1 MDTTFFFGDCQV
13 DPKANTIRFGKQQIP
28 VEPKAMDVLVFL
40 CSHAGEV
47 LSADQITQHCWPEVI
62 GDNPLHKTITALRK
76 ALGDSAT
83 SPVYIET
90 IRKRGYRT
98 VAPVRFPVGQLQLVE
113 STPWQQGSPFPGL
126 RAFDASHA
134 QVFFGRG
141 KAIDALLQ
149 AIARQVNLGRAF
161 CLVLGPSG
169 SGKSSLIQAGVLPNL
184 QQETGYHGV
193 RVLSASSLDL
203 ADVAPGRLFT
213 ELASA
218 MLDWELD
225 DKPVFVGES
234 ADSLAEKLAFSSEQV
249 LFRCLALLKP
259 YQQHKSRLALFIDRL
274 EVLLS
279 APQFSPDERQQFVAL
294 LDQLA
299 QSGAVLVLCACRNEF
314 YPQLA
319 TYPALMADKQRGAHF
334 DLEPPSKLE
343 LQQMIRLPALAA
355 GLSWQTDPVS
365 GIALDEQ
372 LCNEAA
378 DNPDGLPMLQYLL
391 QQLYLKRSEQNQ
403 LLWAVYEQLGGMEG
417 AIGQTAEQVLSQLS
431 SNQQAALPTVLSLL
445 VTLRDDEQVV
455 TSRSAPWSA
464 LQNSEQQQ
472 LVQALVNQRLLVSHL
487 DDTRPSFSIAHEALL
502 RRWPRASDW
511 ITAHYQALAV
521 KSRLVQQSKR
531 WQQEQQHSA
540 YLLAEGKPLQEAQWV
555 QAQGSVLLEPDI
567 RRYIQ
572 ASASKANS
580 KRWARRGLM
589 LLLSLL
595 TLLAVLMSL
604 RSFQAEKDAQQKR
617 LAAEN
622 LVGFMVGGFAD
633 KLRQIG
639 RMDLLDGISN
649 KALQYFTDFTSA
661 GSGQYL
667 SLESR
672 LLHGQTLEAMGEVAY
687 SRGKTDE
694 ATTALL
700 AAREQLTA
708 VLKQQ
713 PDNLEL
719 LKTLGANAFWLGQM
733 PYDNKDWAGALPYLQ
748 QYHDYS
754 ARMLQLAPNDFDAVM
769 ELSYAT
775 NSLGSVA
782 MKQQQF
788 DVAVSYFEKSLELKL
803 KAQQISPDHST
814 LKADIADS
822 RSWLASAAMTQG
834 NLDKAISMHLQ
845 IQAEF
850 EHPNKGTISD
860 AYLLYRVFNSYAILS
875 TIYGYQGFTKRSF
888 DLAYQA
894 FELLQQALG
903 QDPENKGWQNDLFNQ
918 KVKLMVLNGHMH
930 DSRVSYTP
938 ETLMEELEAKRNEF
952 SSERHYLR
960 LKNSLLLESAN
971 YYFAKGVQQK
981 GAELASQAIA
991 AYRKLYADDSKNQGI
1006 ALALAETELLVAF
1019 NYKQHRQLKQTQ
1031 ESCYRAKELLAPLQQ
1046 RDKKPHLIQ
1055 PYATALQ
1062 CLNELDQHSDVQQL
1076 VQQSGLVLGEL

>member
-40 CSHAGEV
+40 CRHAGEV
-47 LSADQITQHCWPEVI
+47 LSAEQITQHCWPDVT

-83 SPVYIET
+83 NSVYIET

-98 VAPVRFPVGQLQLVE
+98 LAPVRFPVGQLQLA
-113 STPWQQGSPFPGL
+113 PDNHWQQGSPFPGL
-126 RAFDASHA
+126 QAFNASQA

-141 KAIDALLQ
+141 KAIEAVLQ

-184 QQETGYHGV
+184 QQETGYNGV

-203 ADVAPGRLFT
+203 ADVAPGRLLT
-213 ELASA
+213 ELASV

-234 ADSLAEKLAFSSEQV
+234 TDSLAEKLAFSSEQV
-249 LFRCLALLKP
+249 LYRCQAALKP

-274 EVLLS
+274 EVLLAS
-279 APQFSPDERQQFVAL
+279 PQFSADERQQLVNL

-299 QSGAVLVLCACRNEF
+299 QSGAVLVLSACRNEF
-314 YPQLA
+314 YPELA
-319 TYPALMADKQRGAHF
+319 TYPALMVDKQRGAHF
-334 DLEPPSKLE
+334 DLAPPSTLE
-343 LQQMIRLPALAA
+343 LQQMIRQPALAA

-391 QQLYLKRSEQNQ
+391 QQLYLQRSSDNQ
-403 LLWAVYEQLGGMEG
+403 LLWAVYEQLGGIEG
-417 AIGQTAEQVLSQLS
+417 AIGQTAEQVLSELS
-431 SNQQAALPTVLSLL
+431 SSQQAALPTVLSLL

-464 LQNSEQQQ
+464 LQNTEQQQ

-487 DDTRPSFSIAHEALL
+487 DDNNPSFSIAHEALL

-511 ITAHYQALAV
+511 IAAHYQALAV

-531 WQQEQQHSA
+531 WQQEQQQSA

-572 ASASKANS
+572 ASASKANN
-580 KRWARRGLM
+580 KRWARRGLV

-595 TLLAVLMSL
+595 TLVAVLMSL

-708 VLKQQ
+708 VLAQQ
-713 PDNLEL
+713 PNNLSL

-733 PYDNKDWAGALPYLQ
+733 KYDVSDWAKTLPYFTL
-748 QYHDYS
+748 YHDYS
-754 ARMLQLAPNDFDAVM
+754 ARMYQLAPNDLDAIM
-769 ELSYAT
+769 EFSYAT

-788 DVAVSYFEKSLELKL
+788 DLAEAYFQQSLELKL
-803 KAQQISPDHST
+803 KAQQLSPDHKT
-814 LKADIADS
+814 LVGDIADT
-822 RSWLASAAMTQG
+822 RSWLAGASMAKGDLRNAITEHRYIQG
-834 NLDKAISMHLQ
+834 
-845 IQAEF
+845 EF
-850 EHPNKGTISD
+850 EQRNNEAKVDPYVLER
-860 AYLLYRVFNSYAILS
+860 AFNSYEILS
-875 TIYGYQGFTKRSF
+875 TIYTYQGLTK
-888 DLAYQA
+888 DAI
-894 FELLQQALG
+894 ELLYKAHELLGEALS
-903 QDPENKGWQNDLFNQ
+903 QDPQNQGWQNDFFNQ
-918 KVKLMVLNGHMH
+918 KIKLMVLNAGVN
-930 DSRVSYTP
+930 DLRINYTP
-938 ETLMEELEAKRNEF
+938 ELLKNELEMKRNKF
-952 SSERHYLR
+952 SNERHYRR
-960 LKNSLLLESAN
+960 LKNSLLMESIN
-971 YYFAKGVQQK
+971 YYFAKGLRQK
-981 GAELASQAIA
+981 GTELVPQAVAI
-991 AYRKLYADDSKNQGI
+991 YRQLYADDSENQGV
-1006 ALALAETELLVAF
+1006 AVALAEAELLAAF
-1019 NYKQHRQLKQTQ
+1019 NYKQQQQLKQRQ
-1031 ESCYRAKELLAPLQQ
+1031 ESCTRAKELLAPLQQ
-1046 RDKKPHLIQ
+1046 KDKKPHLIQ
-1055 PYATALQ
+1055 PYATALK

>member
-1 MDTTFFFGDCQV
+1 MDTTFFFGDWQV

-28 VEPKAMDVLVFL
+28 LEPKAMDVLVFL
-40 CSHAGEV
+40 CRHAGEV
-47 LSADQITQHCWPEVI
+47 LSADQISQECWPEVT

-83 SPVYIET
+83 NSVYIET

-98 VAPVRFPVGQLQLVE
+98 LAPVRFPVGQLQLVE
-113 STPWQQGSPFPGL
+113 STPWQKGSPFPGL
-126 RAFDASHA
+126 QAFDASQA

-169 SGKSSLIQAGVLPNL
+169 SGKSSLVQAGVLPNL
-184 QQETGYHGV
+184 QQETGYNGV
-193 RVLSASSLDL
+193 RVLSASGLDL
-203 ADVAPGRLFT
+203 ADVAPGLLFT

-234 ADSLAEKLAFSSEQV
+234 ADSLAEKLQFSSEQL
-249 LFRCLALLKP
+249 LFRCRAALKP
-259 YQQHKSRLALFIDRL
+259 YQQHKCRLALFIDRL
-274 EVLLS
+274 EVLLAS
-279 APQFSPDERQQFVAL
+279 PQFSPDERQLFVEL

-299 QSGAVLVLCACRNEF
+299 QSGAVLVLSACRNEF

-355 GLSWQTDPVS
+355 GLSWQTDAIS

-391 QQLYLKRSEQNQ
+391 QQLYLKRSDSNS
-403 LLWAVYEQLGGMEG
+403 LLWDVYEQLGGIEG
-417 AIGQTAEQVLSQLS
+417 AIGQTAEQVLCQLS
-431 SNQQAALPTVLSLL
+431 AEQQAALPTVLSLL

-464 LQNSEQQQ
+464 LQRPEQQQ
-472 LVQALVNQRLLVSHL
+472 LVQALVEQRLLVSHL
-487 DDTRPSFSIAHEALL
+487 DETSPSFSIAHEALL

-511 ITAHYQALAV
+511 IAAHYQALAI
-521 KSRLVQQSKR
+521 KSRLQQQSRR
-531 WQQEQQHSA
+531 WQQEQQQSA
-540 YLLAEGKPLQEAQWV
+540 YLLSEGKPLQEAQWV
-555 QAQGSVLLEPDI
+555 QAQGTVLLEPVID
-567 RRYIQ
+567 RYIQ
-572 ASASKANS
+572 ASVRKAST
-580 KRWARRGLM
+580 KRWAKRGIM
-589 LLLSLL
+589 LVL
-595 TLLAVLMSL
+595 TLLTMVALLMSV
-604 RSFQAEKDAQQKR
+604 RSVQAEKDAQQKR

-708 VLKQQ
+708 VLKMQ
-713 PDNLEL
+713 PDNLPL

-733 PYDNKDWAGALPYLQ
+733 PYDDKDWAGAAAHWQ
-748 QYHDYS
+748 QYQDYS
-754 ARMLQLAPNDFDAVM
+754 ERMYQLAPDNFDAVM

-788 DVAVSYFEKSLELKL
+788 DLAVANFQQSLELKL
-803 KAQQISPDHST
+803 KAQQLSADGNS
-814 LKADIADS
+814 LLGDIADT
-822 RSWLASAAMTQG
+822 RSWLASAALAKG
-834 NLDKAISMHLQ
+834 DLNAAVSAHLQ
-845 IQAEF
+845 VQTEF
-850 EHPNKGTISD
+850 DNRPQNAPLD
-860 AYLLYRVFNSYAILS
+860 LYLLERVASSQEQLALIEELRGLNKQAYQLVLNAYQLTEKNLQQDPSNKVWQRDLFRFKLQLLRLSTKLGFTQQDWSYA
-875 TIYGYQGFTKRSF
+875 
-888 DLAYQA
+888 DLNLWVEANYKDLTASAPLRWLARLKLEKSRKFINEKNYMQA
-894 FELLQQALG
+894 LNEAQQAIDLFGSLVNGSESGVTSVRYFADALLQKALT
-903 QDPENKGWQNDLFNQ
+903 QRALQQP
-918 KVKLMVLNGHMH
+918 
-930 DSRVSYTP
+930 
-938 ETLMEELEAKRNEF
+938 TLTDTCR
-952 SSERHYLR
+952 
-960 LKNSLLLESAN
+960 
-971 YYFAKGVQQK
+971 
-981 GAELASQAIA
+981 
-991 AYRKLYADDSKNQGI
+991 QG
-1006 ALALAETELLVAF
+1006 
-1019 NYKQHRQLKQTQ
+1019 
-1031 ESCYRAKELLAPLQQ
+1031 KELLAPVVVVNKSPEYLY
-1046 RDKKPHLIQ
+1046 
-1055 PYATALQ
+1055 PYARFLS
-1062 CLNELDQHSDVQQL
+1062 C
-1076 VQQSGLVLGEL
+1076 LGELSANSAVVQLVNQQGLADVEF